1 MSAPLPRTSALLVSL
16 ALALL
21 TQPAGHALA
30 GQDDDA
36 PFKSDGKSRNA
47 SDPIYFG
54 GKLADF
60 PTHAEP
66 ESGLRIF
73 PPTGTELFA
82 GQRFDLRV
90 ETQLPAEHS
99 VQLLHLRVN
108 GKDVTEAFKA
118 RIARQGNGPESGTPQ
133 SPLLFGASAR
143 NLSFDKPGRYEV
155 LAEVSV
161 DGVSRSI
168 RNRYDVAAAPNPKA
182 PDAASRIVFFLTDG
196 TGLPLRTAA
205 RIASRGVF
213 EGRAR
218 DRLAMEKMPVQGLSM
233 TAAFDTIITDS
244 APGMASL
251 VTGMKQANNALNV
264 SPDNTPENA
273 LDNPRIE
280 TVFEYMKR
288 VHGWKIG
295 VVTDAFLADATP
307 AATVAHSRS
316 RRIYNAITQ
325 QMIGWY
331 ADGSAQPKAGY
342 AALAELAQPLD
353 VMLGGGA
360 AHWMKEGNSQLAD
373 FYQYGKGG
381 RKDVDLVADAA
392 PKLGYGVARNVD
404 ELKAAPNN
412 RKLLGLFTGEF
423 RPASSGL
430 GPDNIPGVLDRLAA
444 RGAVTIHGKSVN
456 DAELALNLAPPKG
469 KGCGDTVAECFRKVP
484 MKTEMADKAIDVL
497 EGLAGDRIGKG
508 GGWILLVEQSQTD
521 KLGHILEYDRV
532 VYEVIEAD
540 NTVAAVG
547 RKLSS
552 LKDGKRSLRLVTS
565 DHAQPETLGGVVLT
579 DALVGNPGSCFT
591 TTNNAFPLTVGSAGD
606 SNRPCPLQDAL
617 GTFNDATPPTY
628 TDANGDGFP
637 DDPDPA
643 IKLVIEDGF
652 RPAYSTSYRTNF
664 YPLEPAFI
672 GKDSAGA
679 AIDRSAIPNPKR
691 QPEGLFMSGNLPS
704 GNVVGGA
711 NKTGGAINTAP
722 HAGDDVPVSADGAGA
737 SHFSGVYENT
747 GIALRLVRALGGKGE
762 VPAPGGGLTGW

>member
-1 MSAPLPRTSALLVSL
+1 
-16 ALALL
+16 
-21 TQPAGHALA
+21 
-30 GQDDDA
+30 
-36 PFKSDGKSRNA
+36 
-47 SDPIYFG
+47 
-54 GKLADF
+54 
-60 PTHAEP
+60 
-66 ESGLRIF
+66 
-73 PPTGTELFA
+73 
-82 GQRFDLRV
+82 
-90 ETQLPAEHS
+90 
-99 VQLLHLRVN
+99 
-108 GKDVTEAFKA
+108 
-118 RIARQGNGPESGTPQ
+118 
-133 SPLLFGASAR
+133 
-143 NLSFDKPGRYEV
+143 
-155 LAEVSV
+155 
-161 DGVSRSI
+161 
-168 RNRYDVAAAPNPKA
+168 
-182 PDAASRIVFFLTDG
+182 
-196 TGLPLRTAA
+196 
-205 RIASRGVF
+205 
-213 EGRAR
+213 
-218 DRLAMEKMPVQGLSM
+218 
-233 TAAFDTIITDS
+233 
-244 APGMASL
+244 
-251 VTGMKQANNALNV
+251 
-264 SPDNTPENA
+264 
-273 LDNPRIE
+273 
-280 TVFEYMKR
+280 
-288 VHGWKIG
+288 
-295 VVTDAFLADATP
+295 
-307 AATVAHSRS
+307 
-316 RRIYNAITQ
+316 
-325 QMIGWY
+325 
-331 ADGSAQPKAGY
+331 
-342 AALAELAQPLD
+342 

-360 AHWMKEGNSQLAD
+360 AHWMKEGNPQLED

-392 PKLGYGVARNVD
+392 PKLGYGVARNLD

-444 RGAVTIHGKSVN
+444 RGAVTIHGKGVN

-547 RKLSS
+547 KKLAS

-591 TTNNAFPLTVGSAGD
+591 TTNNAFPLTVGSASD

-628 TDANGDGFP
+628 ADANGDGFP

-672 GKDSAGA
+672 GKDSAGT
-679 AIDRSAIPNPKR
+679 AIERSAIPNPKR

-737 SHFSGVYENT
+737 GHFSGVYENT
-747 GIALRLVRALGGKGE
+747 GIALRLVRALGGDKA
-762 VPAPGGGLTGW
+762 VKPVAIGGLTGW